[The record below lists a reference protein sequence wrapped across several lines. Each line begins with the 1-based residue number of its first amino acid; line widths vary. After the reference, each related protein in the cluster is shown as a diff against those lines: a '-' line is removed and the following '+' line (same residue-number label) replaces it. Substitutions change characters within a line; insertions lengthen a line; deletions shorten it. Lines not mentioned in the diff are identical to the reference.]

1 MQLVLVEFSF
11 LHRRAKT
18 KQQNQATGPRK
29 DIAMDLRNRA
39 KDRQGRAFY
48 KTVALIAAPIILQSV
63 FTIGVNMMDTMMLGR
78 YGEVQLSGSSLANE
92 FIHIFQ
98 ILCMGIGGGA
108 AVLTAQYWGAGD
120 IKALRRTI
128 TIMLRFCI
136 MIALGFTLATIA
148 WPAQIMRLFTPEA
161 DVIEKGVLYLRISA
175 FTYLF
180 FGVMQTMSIV
190 LRSVRLMRIPLMV
203 SISAFFVN
211 VFFNWVFIYGNLGAP
226 EMQIEGAALATLISR
241 VFEFSFVMVY
251 VLVIDRRISY
261 RVRDFFRPC
270 GEQVRVFFRYSLPV
284 IFSDSLLAVGNSVV
298 AVIGGHIGMVFVSAN
313 AIISQ
318 IVRLSTVFNQGIS
331 QASSIIVGN
340 TLGEGDRK
348 KTYQRGRTLIRLSL
362 AAGIFAGIVVLVL
375 SPPIVRFFNVT
386 QETVRVA
393 GQLSYSVAIM
403 VVFQALQS
411 VLTKGVLR
419 GGGDT
424 LFLVVADVVFLWLAS
439 IPLGYL
445 AGLVLKVPPFWV
457 YMALKIDYIL
467 KTLLCLYRF
476 KTKKWIR
483 RVAASQPIL
492 PD

>member
-1 MQLVLVEFSF
+1 
-11 LHRRAKT
+11 
-18 KQQNQATGPRK
+18 
-29 DIAMDLRNRA
+29 
-39 KDRQGRAFY
+39 
-48 KTVALIAAPIILQSV
+48 
-63 FTIGVNMMDTMMLGR
+63 
-78 YGEVQLSGSSLANE
+78 
-92 FIHIFQ
+92 
-98 ILCMGIGGGA
+98 
-108 AVLTAQYWGAGD
+108 
-120 IKALRRTI
+120 
-128 TIMLRFCI
+128 
-136 MIALGFTLATIA
+136 
-148 WPAQIMRLFTPEA
+148 
-161 DVIEKGVLYLRISA
+161 
-175 FTYLF
+175 
-180 FGVMQTMSIV
+180 
-190 LRSVRLMRIPLMV
+190 
-203 SISAFFVN
+203 
-211 VFFNWVFIYGNLGAP
+211 
-226 EMQIEGAALATLISR
+226 
-241 VFEFSFVMVY
+241 
-251 VLVIDRRISY
+251 
-261 RVRDFFRPC
+261 
-270 GEQVRVFFRYSLPV
+270 
-284 IFSDSLLAVGNSVV
+284 
-298 AVIGGHIGMVFVSAN
+298 
-313 AIISQ
+313 
-318 IVRLSTVFNQGIS
+318 LSTVFNQGVS

-483 RVAASQPIL
+483 RVTASQPIL